1 MLIYYSDIDSFGF
14 ILQGIGVDDLREDC
28 FAGFYI
34 LLSDKSIGRYT
45 VATYGQRNAVGK
57 KFDSNPSKILIRRQS
72 VKFLIHEFFKIFA
85 FQKISLILTQDPVFT
100 GNNSKTLA
108 ARTKSSVIIED

>member
-34 LLSDKSIGRYT
+34 VLSDKSIGRYT

-57 KFDSNPSKILIRRQS
+57 KFD
-72 VKFLIHEFFKIFA
+72 
-85 FQKISLILTQDPVFT
+85 
-100 GNNSKTLA
+100 
-108 ARTKSSVIIED
+108 ARI